1 MKICFFSDIHG
12 NGYAFDA
19 FLKEMEEQKPDTI
32 IFGGD
37 FAGYYYD
44 ADRIISKV
52 RELRF
57 PCVLGNHDKMLLE
70 LLDGKRE
77 IEPLIEKYGSSYA
90 MLARN
95 LKQENEQF
103 LRSLP
108 PFYEMEEDGLKLGF
122 FHGSPRDYQ
131 NDRIYPD
138 TEIAD
143 GAEIAK
149 FEKYDYVFAG
159 HTHHKLVKQFGKTIL
174 INPGSAGQQRDGKGT
189 SYVLFDTKAKDWEI
203 HAFFYDVNRLEQD
216 IDKFEQ
222 DSEIRKNRLKEV
234 LHRHAIMEIE
244 TGDKRK

>member
-19 FLKEMEEQKPDTI
+19 FLKEMERCKPDKI

-44 ADRIISKV
+44 ADRIISKM

-57 PCVLGNHDKMLLE
+57 TCVLGNHDKMLLE
-70 LLDGKRE
+70 LLDGERKA
-77 IEPLIEKYGSSYA
+77 EPLIERYGSSYER
-90 MLARN
+90 LACN
-95 LKQENEQF
+95 IQKENEQF
-103 LRSLP
+103 LRQLP
-108 PFYEMEEDGLKLGF
+108 LFYEMEADGVKLGF

-138 TEIAD
+138 TEITD
-143 GAEIAK
+143 SAELAL
-149 FEKYDYVFAG
+149 FEKYDYVFSG

-189 SYVLFDTKAKDWEI
+189 SYALFDTGLRVWEI
-203 HAFFYDVNRLEQD
+203 CAFPYDVESLEQD
-216 IDKFEQ
+216 VDRLEGEHEDGK
-222 DSEIRKNRLKEV
+222 KRLKEV
-234 LHRHAIMEIE
+234 LRRQAAIDIE
-244 TGDKRK
+244 